1 MPVPSRSKNAKAGP
15 GPSTKKIKAKKKK
28 ELPGRNQMRRNDDTA
43 LLKQLEDAVNSFEVS
58 PELNAFSDLPISN
71 LTKKGLSKSFFK
83 EMTDIQARSIPLSLK
98 GRDIL
103 GAARTGSGKTLAF
116 LIPMLEILYRARWGP
131 QDGLGALILSPTREL
146 AIQIFDVLRTIGSFH
161 SYSAGLVIGGKGLKD
176 EVVRLSRMNILVAT
190 PGRLLQH
197 MDQTVGFDCDHLQ
210 ILILDEA
217 DRILDMGFAKSLN
230 AIISHLPK
238 SRQTLLF
245 SATQTES
252 VTDLARLSLRD
263 PVTISVRE
271 EAHDSFTPKNLS
283 QHYLVCTLDK
293 KLDLLFSFIRTHLQ
307 VKALVFFS
315 SCKQVSWSSKCYNV
329 VSFTNVTGGPIC
341 L

>member
-1 MPVPSRSKNAKAGP
+1 MTIFRFLVCIFS
-15 GPSTKKIKAKKKK
+15 ILDD
-28 ELPGRNQMRRNDDTA
+28 ELDLVKLM
-43 LLKQLEDAVNSFEVS
+43 SVS
-58 PELNAFSDLPISN
+58 
-71 LTKKGLSKSFFK
+71 
-83 EMTDIQARSIPLSLK
+83 
-98 GRDIL
+98 
-103 GAARTGSGKTLAF
+103 
-116 LIPMLEILYRARWGP
+116 
-131 QDGLGALILSPTREL
+131 
-146 AIQIFDVLRTIGSFH
+146 V
-161 SYSAGLVIGGKGLKD
+161 
-176 EVVRLSRMNILVAT
+176 
-190 PGRLLQH
+190 
-197 MDQTVGFDCDHLQ
+197 
-210 ILILDEA
+210 LDEA

-315 SCKQVSWSSKCYNV
+315 SCKQVNWGCNYYNA